1 MMILKVKLRIINL
14 LKITIRPVLNRFR
27 ILDSYFLINIIFHL
41 SSYEAFRCAEAYSRF
56 GSRFPVKIVKG
67 GFLDFSKKFPFLR
80 SLECL
85 IKPREKSAVI
95 QVIIMINYIY
105 NICINNVWIN

>member
-1 MMILKVKLRIINL
+1 M
-14 LKITIRPVLNRFR
+14 
-27 ILDSYFLINIIFHL
+27 IFHS
-41 SSYEAFRCAEAYSRF
+41 SSYEAVRCAEAYSSF

-95 QVIIMINYIY
+95 QVIIIIYVIY
-105 NICINNVWIN
+105 NKYK